1 MSKVLILVGHPNL
14 AGSRHNKALVE
25 AVSDLEGVTVHDL
38 YATYPDFKVDA
49 AAEQKLLDEHDV
61 IVFQHPV
68 YWYNTTALFRVW
80 QDTVLTYG
88 WAFNYTG
95 EPTHTTGK
103 KAIVAATTGGPAEAY
118 SAQGHNKLPLD
129 EYLNNWTGTLGLTQ
143 FEQQES
149 FVVHGALPETFSD
162 EDLELAAKHYREL
175 ISSHL

>member
-1 MSKVLILVGHPNL
+1 
-14 AGSRHNKALVE
+14 
-25 AVSDLEGVTVHDL
+25 
-38 YATYPDFKVDA
+38 
-49 AAEQKLLDEHDV
+49 V

-118 SAQGHNKLPLD
+118 SAQGHNKLPID

-143 FEQQES
+143 FDQQES

-162 EDLELAAKHYREL
+162 EDLELAAKQYREL